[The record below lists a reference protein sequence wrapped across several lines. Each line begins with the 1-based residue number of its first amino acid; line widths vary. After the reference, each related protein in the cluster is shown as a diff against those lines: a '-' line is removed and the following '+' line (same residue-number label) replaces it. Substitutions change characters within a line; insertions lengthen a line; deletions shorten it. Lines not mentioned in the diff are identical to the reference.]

1 MAALSATVVR
11 PWHVQASFD
20 GANIGD
26 MELAV
31 RGANDWLGMVKRDN
45 LLVECAMCGHEFR
58 RGTPEPPA
66 FFVCLKKEI
75 ATGHVGA
82 AVKPI
87 CATCAEYD
95 DDDIIRHI
103 IDSWGGNSSQ
113 WDVHD
118 GIELPG

>member
-58 RGTPEPPA
+58 RGTPVSLAEQ
-66 FFVCLKKEI
+66 FGGEVRQFR
-75 ATGHVGA
+75 TRSMRA
-82 AVKPI
+82 A
-87 CATCAEYD
+87 
-95 DDDIIRHI
+95 
-103 IDSWGGNSSQ
+103 G
-113 WDVHD
+113 
-118 GIELPG
+118 